1 MNSVAQ
7 NKGFKIFDDAELVL
21 GIVAQECAVYTRK
34 QLDALTKWVQ
44 RPQVG
49 AKGLVYC
56 KYNNDGTFKS
66 SVDKFYSQ
74 EDLQAWADLTG
85 AKPGDL
91 MLVLSGETNA
101 TRSQMNDLRLHMGDE
116 LGLRNPNEFKPLWV
130 IDFPLLE
137 WDEDS
142 NRYHAMHHPFTS
154 PKTEDIALLA
164 TDPGKVRANAYDL
177 AMNGVELGGGS
188 IRIHDKTLQAKMFE
202 HLGFTDEEAKKQF
215 GFLMDAFEFGAPPH
229 GGIAFGLD
237 RLVATMGG
245 SDSIRDYIA
254 FPKNNAGRDVMIDA
268 PATIDD
274 AQLEELALK
283 VEIKD

>member
-21 GIVAQECAVYTRK
+21 GIIAQECAVYTRK

-91 MLVLSGETNA
+91 MLV
-101 TRSQMNDLRLHMGDE
+101 RSEER
-116 LGLRNPNEFKPLWV
+116 RV
-130 IDFPLLE
+130 
-137 WDEDS
+137 
-142 NRYHAMHHPFTS
+142 
-154 PKTEDIALLA
+154 
-164 TDPGKVRANAYDL
+164 GKECS
-177 AMNGVELGGGS
+177 MW
-188 IRIHDKTLQAKMFE
+188 
-202 HLGFTDEEAKKQF
+202 
-215 GFLMDAFEFGAPPH
+215 
-229 GGIAFGLD
+229 
-237 RLVATMGG
+237 
-245 SDSIRDYIA
+245 
-254 FPKNNAGRDVMIDA
+254 
-268 PATIDD
+268 
-274 AQLEELALK
+274 
-283 VEIKD
+283 